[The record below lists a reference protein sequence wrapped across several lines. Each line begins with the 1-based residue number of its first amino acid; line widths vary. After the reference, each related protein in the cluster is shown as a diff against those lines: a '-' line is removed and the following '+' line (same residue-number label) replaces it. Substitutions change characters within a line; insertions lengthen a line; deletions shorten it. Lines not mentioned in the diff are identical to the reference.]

1 MMIRRVII
9 LGIGEMDMGEDVKRP
24 PRVQPERVE
33 ELMEDR
39 RRTKPIRDLIYDP
52 GRSASNDSGEAVTA
66 RR

>member
-1 MMIRRVII
+1 
-9 LGIGEMDMGEDVKRP
+9 MGEDVKRP